1 MTDLADRKG
10 SVTRQDFVPSPDQG
24 VWAWS
29 IYDPGAMV
37 SPVPQLPIHGAREA
51 DRVLAATLDLE
62 DMWASAIAK
71 AATKI
76 AVRGYEIS
84 DSDDST
90 RRTEY
95 SQGLIRNMDGPARY
109 REGVV
114 KAVTDFLTTDNGWF
128 IEVARAGGR
137 PGGKVLGL
145 YQLDS
150 FRCFRTGNLTY
161 PVLYQDWEGTWHK
174 LRNDQVIYG
183 SDMPSPRAR
192 MWGRGRCAARR
203 AFQTITTLSAT
214 KTYYREKITGS
225 RALSLYFITGV
236 SRKQLQD
243 AMETSEAEKIR
254 KGHVV
259 YKGAVMVPIET
270 DQAINVATI
279 DLAGVADGFDVDQVE
294 KSSLRTYAIAIGL
307 NPDELV
313 ERAAGLNSGQSAQV
327 SEQAAEEAGGLPYFI
342 KDIEDKL
349 NYLVMPKQTVFQVKT
364 NDIRDQQ
371 QKAALNKT
379 KADTISV
386 MRGTPQAPGWITP
399 EMALQM
405 AVDEGLVPP
414 EFLPQDVTPQGTLTD
429 SGDQSKPVE
438 ATPRAPYAGQ
448 LPQPPNPMA
457 ATKAADG
464 DDDWQEAVK
473 WAEEAMKSPPLTVA
487 TKKSRRRKPIAD
499 RAGSQGVNSEVAQLK
514 AQVDRANQ
522 NYIDLAIQV
531 APIVMER
538 RKKQAEEEAKD
549 VPNTNS

>member
-1 MTDLADRKG
+1 MTDLIDRKG
-10 SVTRQDFVPSPDQG
+10 SVTKQDFVQSPDQG
-24 VWAWS
+24 VWAWTVF
-29 IYDPGAMV
+29 DPGAMT
-37 SPVPQLPIHGAREA
+37 SPVATLPVHGSRGG

-71 AATKI
+71 AVTKI

-95 SQGLIRNMDGPARY
+95 GQGLIRNLDGPARY

-114 KAVTDFLTTDNGWF
+114 KTVTDFLTTDNGWF
-128 IEVARAGGR
+128 IEVVRAGNKAN
-137 PGGKVLGL
+137 GKVMGL
-145 YQLDS
+145 YHLDS
-150 FRCFRTGNLTY
+150 FRCYRTGNLNY
-161 PVLYQDWEGTWHK
+161 PVLYIDWEGGWHK
-174 LRNDQVIYG
+174 LRGDQVIFG
-183 SDMPSPRAR
+183 SDMPSPRTR
-192 MWGRGRCAARR
+192 LWGIGRCAARR

-225 RALSLYFITGV
+225 RALTLYFITGV
-236 SRKQLQD
+236 SRRQLQD

-259 YKGAVMVPIET
+259 YKGAVMVPIQT
-270 DQAINVATI
+270 DQPINVAPL

-313 ERAAGLNSGQSAQV
+313 ERAAGLNSGASAQV
-327 SEQAAEEAGGLPYFI
+327 AEQAAEEAGGLPYFV
-342 KDIEDKL
+342 KDLEDKL
-349 NYLVMPKQTVFQVKT
+349 NFLVMPKATIFQVKT

-371 QKAALNKT
+371 MKATLNKL
-379 KADTISV
+379 KADTLVVLNGNQPI
-386 MRGTPQAPGWITP
+386 ITQD
-399 EMALQM
+399 MALQI

-448 LPQPPNPMA
+448 LPAPVAPVP
-457 ATKAADG
+457 ATKADDPDMVSRLVAANMEYMRAQMERAASKAYEEAYEYAVNHPADLSG
-464 DDDWQEAVK
+464 WKRLSDIEMATKAKEEDWAEAVK
-473 WAEEAMKSPPLTVA
+473 WAEEAS
-487 TKKSRRRKPIAD
+487 
-499 RAGSQGVNSEVAQLK
+499 
-514 AQVDRANQ
+514 
-522 NYIDLAIQV
+522 
-531 APIVMER
+531 
-538 RKKQAEEEAKD
+538 KD
-549 VPNTNS
+549 G

>member
-1 MTDLADRKG
+1 MTDLIDRKG
-10 SVTRQDFVPSPDQG
+10 SVTKQDYLTGADNG
-24 VWAWS
+24 VWAWTVF
-29 IYDPGAMV
+29 DPGAIA
-37 SPVPQLPIHGAREA
+37 SPVATLPVHGSRGG

-71 AATKI
+71 AVTKI

-95 SQGLIRNMDGPARY
+95 GQGLIRNLDGPARY

-114 KAVTDFLTTDNGWF
+114 KTVTDFLTTDNGWF
-128 IEVARAGGR
+128 IEVVRAGNKAN
-137 PGGKVLGL
+137 GKVMGL
-145 YQLDS
+145 YHLDS
-150 FRCFRTGNLTY
+150 FRCYRTGNLDY
-161 PVLYQDWEGTWHK
+161 PVLYIDWEGTWHK
-174 LRNDQVIYG
+174 LRGDQVIFG
-183 SDMPSPRAR
+183 SDMPSPRTR
-192 MWGRGRCAARR
+192 LWGIGRCAARR

-225 RALSLYFITGV
+225 RALTLYFITGV
-236 SRKQLQD
+236 SRQQLQD

-259 YKGAVMVPIET
+259 YKGAVMIPIQT
-270 DQAINVATI
+270 DQPINTATI

-327 SEQAAEEAGGLPYFI
+327 SEQAAEEAGGLPYFV
-342 KDIEDKL
+342 KDLEDKL
-349 NYLVMPKQTVFQVKT
+349 NFLVMPKPTIFQIKT

-371 QKAALNKT
+371 MKAALNKT
-379 KADTISV
+379 KVDTIV
-386 MRGTPQAPGWITP
+386 AMMGTPQAPGILSQQ
-399 EMALQM
+399 MALQM

-438 ATPRAPYAGQ
+438 TTPRAPYAGQ
-448 LPQPPNPMA
+448 LPAPAPALP
-457 ATKAADG
+457 ATKAHETPQTVVNPGISPGQISQWNGTTWEYVTKAKE
-464 DDDWQEAVK
+464 DDWAEAVK
-473 WAEEAMKSPPLTVA
+473 WAEEAS
-487 TKKSRRRKPIAD
+487 
-499 RAGSQGVNSEVAQLK
+499 
-514 AQVDRANQ
+514 
-522 NYIDLAIQV
+522 
-531 APIVMER
+531 
-538 RKKQAEEEAKD
+538 KD
-549 VPNTNS
+549 E